1 MINRLTEQVLE
12 WPQLLEALGK
22 EAASSLGLA
31 ECLSL
36 TYADEVE
43 DIQVLQTETMD
54 MLTILDSHHPLPP
67 LGFPDIRE
75 MLTRSAK
82 DGVLDGTDL
91 RDVSIVLDLAH
102 MAKSVLHLHRDICP
116 AIATHGQALQDLSWI
131 RQSID
136 HCIDR
141 HGEIRETAS
150 PELMELTHKSQAL
163 RQTMRKKLEQLLISL
178 EYEDQLQGR
187 YFAEREGRY
196 VIPVKS
202 ERQHTVDG
210 IVHDISGSGATVFI
224 EPKHLIEL
232 NNAIKFADLQVAQ
245 ETRRILQ
252 DLSRLV
258 TEAVSAIQGNLQ
270 TLAHLDCLMAKA
282 KFSKK
287 VDGVPIRL
295 TARPCIR
302 LVQARHPLLVLTKD
316 DVVPNS
322 ITIEGDTRMFIISGP
337 NAGGKTVSLKM
348 VGLFALMVKVGLL
361 PPCSPD
367 SEIGLFHRVYA
378 DIGDTQDLSRDLSSF
393 SGHILNLIGL
403 LQDIGSSSPV
413 EKKASLVLLDE
424 VGSSTDPLEGA
435 ALAEAVLCHLSQQG
449 CTVLVTT
456 HYPSLKTLALRN
468 AQAHNASQE
477 FNLDTLS
484 PTYRL
489 LDGIPGGSSALE
501 IAGRLGLDP
510 DIIRHAESLI
520 QRNDQDLQEIFRA
533 LHQSQRRLDEE
544 LARAQHFRHEAQR
557 AYAETQAAR
566 HEMEQREREDRQR
579 YRKQWQREF
588 SGAQRELNRILDE
601 IKKDRTT
608 ITVKQAQHSLS
619 GLHRHML
626 TQVEQPEAPSPL
638 VVQAG
643 DWVEIVSLGTTGQ
656 LLEPP
661 AGKKV
666 VAVQVGG
673 RTVKIAPSGL
683 RPASGT
689 PSSGTPSSPWPSDQ
703 KVSAAPRPAIS
714 FESAGPE
721 RYEETVDVRG
731 SRLWEAIERVELALD
746 QAMSRGSRYLKVIHG
761 RGTGA
766 LQGGI
771 REWCRTS
778 LYIRTFRAGDP
789 AEGGEGVTFIELP

>member
-22 EAASSLGLA
+22 EADSSLGLA

-36 TYADEVE
+36 PYADEVGA
-43 DIQVLQTETMD
+43 IQVLQTETVD
-54 MLTILDSHHPLPP
+54 MLTILDGNHPFPP
-67 LGFPDIRE
+67 LVFPDIRE
-75 MLTRSAK
+75 MLIRAAK
-82 DGVLDGTDL
+82 DGVLDGADL

-102 MAKSVLHLHRDICP
+102 TVRAVLHLHRDICP
-116 AIATHGQALQDLSWI
+116 AIVTHGHNLQDLSWI

-150 PELMELTHKSQAL
+150 PELLELTHKSQAL
-163 RQTMRKKLEQLLISL
+163 RQTMRKKLEQLLISM
-178 EYEDQLQGR
+178 EFEEQLQGR

-210 IVHDISGSGATVFI
+210 IVHDISASGATVFI

-252 DLSRLV
+252 DLSRLI
-258 TEAVSAIQGNLQ
+258 TESVSAIQENLQ

-282 KFSKK
+282 KFSQKIN
-287 VDGVPIRL
+287 GVPIRL
-295 TARPCIR
+295 TARPVIR
-302 LVQARHPLLVLTKD
+302 LVKARHPLLILTKD
-316 DVVPNS
+316 EVVPNS

-361 PPCSPD
+361 PPCSPE

-403 LQDIGSSSPV
+403 LQDIGTSSQV

-424 VGSSTDPLEGA
+424 VGSSTDPVEGA
-435 ALAEAVLCHLSQQG
+435 ALAEAILCHLSQQG
-449 CTVLVTT
+449 CTILVTT

-468 AQAHNASQE
+468 LQAHNASQE

-510 DIIRHAESLI
+510 AIIRHAESVI
-520 QRNDQDLQEIFRA
+520 QRNDQDLQEVFLA

-544 LARAQHFRHEAQR
+544 LARAEHFRQEAQR
-557 AYAETQAAR
+557 AYEETQAVR
-566 HEMEQREREDRQR
+566 HELEQREREDRQR
-579 YRKQWQREF
+579 YRRQWQREF
-588 SGAQRELNRILDE
+588 SGAQRELNRIFDE
-601 IKKDRTT
+601 LKKDKTP
-608 ITVKQAQHSLS
+608 INVKQTQHILS

-626 TQVEQPEAPSPL
+626 TQVEQSESPSLPA
-638 VVQAG
+638 VQAG
-643 DWVEIVSLGTTGQ
+643 DWVEIVSLGTMGK
-656 LLEPP
+656 LLEPA

-683 RPASGT
+683 RPASET
-689 PSSGTPSSPWPSDQ
+689 PSLSGPSDQ
-703 KVSAAPRPAIS
+703 KFSAGPRPAVS

-746 QAMSRGSRYLKVIHG
+746 QAMARRSRNLKVIHG
-761 RGTGA
+761 RGSGA
-766 LQGGI
+766 LQAGI
-771 REWCRTS
+771 RDWCRTS
-778 LYIRTFRAGDP
+778 PYIRSFRIGDP
-789 AEGGEGVTFIELP
+789 AEGGDGVTFIELP